1 MATVQAVFDGLG
13 ERSRRLRFGYSKTTL
28 TPADLER
35 LARVDG
41 RHHVLVAYAQG
52 QPVGIARLARLQDPA
67 AAEIAYA
74 VVDGWQRLGI
84 GTALTKLL
92 AADASAIGITHL
104 HATIQAE
111 NRASLTLMQRATTVV
126 SRRIE
131 AGELHVVGTPA

>member
-111 NRASLTLMQRATTVV
+111 NQASLTLMQRATTVV